1 MNLTVRIYSSFKNPT
16 AHLYTVPV
24 RAPCRGHGVRWT
36 QWGVTLPKPLVCSA
50 GKDTRSASALSSEA
64 NLFPPERR
72 RTTIAIFHMPVQI
85 IKRSKAKSAVGAAA
99 YRSGTKMTN
108 EWDGLTHDYTRKR
121 GVVYSEIILPP
132 HAPPEFQDRNTLWN
146 SVEMVEK
153 TSDAQLAREIEISL
167 PVELNREEQLR
178 LARSFIRDTFVAA
191 GMCADFSIHDKKD
204 GNPHFHVMLT
214 IRPLKENGQW
224 GAKCRKVYELDENGQ
239 RIPNGKGGWKN
250 HREDT
255 TDWNDKGN
263 VEKWRAA
270 WAAYANR
277 ALEAAGRPERI
288 DHRSYERQGID
299 KIPSIHLGVAASQME
314 RKGIATE
321 KGNINRQIA
330 ADNKLLKEIK
340 ARITRLY
347 KWTKEQAEKP
357 EGKDSIMAQLYE
369 AQLSTG
375 KPGFRY
381 GKIKNLK
388 ESAALF
394 NFLNGNNITSMEQ
407 LYEKVAAMNKEYYA
421 LRGKI
426 VTAERRI
433 KVLDEHLSMWEKYER
448 NKGTR
453 RQFDKMKPGKKKQ
466 QFEQK
471 HSAELALYEAAVR
484 YLEKLKATGE
494 EVTPKKWQ
502 AEADRLK
509 AEKSV
514 QYQKMKAMRE
524 DIKAVENLKKTAEQL
539 ARTENEPARKKEE
552 QEL

>member
-1 MNLTVRIYSSFKNPT
+1 
-16 AHLYTVPV
+16 
-24 RAPCRGHGVRWT
+24 
-36 QWGVTLPKPLVCSA
+36 
-50 GKDTRSASALSSEA
+50 
-64 NLFPPERR
+64 
-72 RTTIAIFHMPVQI
+72 MPVQI

-121 GVVYSEIILPP
+121 GVVYSEIILPS
-132 HAPPEFQDRNTLWN
+132 HAPPEFQDRNILWN

-153 TSDAQLAREIEISL
+153 TRDAQLAREIEISL

-178 LARSFIRDTFVAA
+178 LARSFISDTFVAA

-214 IRPLKENGQW
+214 IRPLKEDGQW
-224 GAKCRKVYELDENGQ
+224 GAKCRKVYELDESGQ

-375 KPGFRY
+375 KHGSRY
-381 GKIKNLK
+381 GKIRNLK

-407 LYEKVAAMNKEYYA
+407 LYEKVAAMNKDYYS

-433 KVLDEHLSMWEKYER
+433 KVLGEHLSMWEKYER
-448 NKGTR
+448 NKGTH
-453 RQFDKMKPGKKKQ
+453 RQFDKMKPGKKKE

-484 YLEKLKATGE
+484 YLEKLKANGE
-494 EVTPKKWQ
+494 EITPKKWQ

-514 QYQKMKAMRE
+514 QYQKMKSMRE

>member
-1 MNLTVRIYSSFKNPT
+1 
-16 AHLYTVPV
+16 
-24 RAPCRGHGVRWT
+24 
-36 QWGVTLPKPLVCSA
+36 
-50 GKDTRSASALSSEA
+50 
-64 NLFPPERR
+64 
-72 RTTIAIFHMPVQI
+72 MPVQI

-121 GVVYSEIILPP
+121 GVVHSEIILPP

-153 TSDAQLAREIEISL
+153 TRDAQLAREIEISL

-178 LARSFIRDTFVAA
+178 LARSFISDTFVAA

-239 RIPNGKGGWKN
+239 RIPNGKGGWKS

-263 VEKWRAA
+263 VEKWRSA
-270 WAAYANR
+270 WAAYANK

-369 AQLSTG
+369 AQLSEG
-375 KPGFRY
+375 KPGSRY
-381 GKIKNLK
+381 GKIRNLK

-407 LYEKVAAMNKEYYA
+407 LYEKVAAMNKDYYS

-453 RQFDKMKPGKKKQ
+453 RQFDKMKPGKKKE

-484 YLEKLKATGE
+484 YLEKLKANGE
-494 EVTPKKWQ
+494 EITPKKWQ